1 MFPEPFPDD
10 PYRTS
15 HFEPSL
21 EAGSDKENK
30 KRSPDDESDKSSF
43 RRRPRRKTRPDRY
56 STKSKATRNSPAKTK
71 NEKSRK
77 KSRPQKHRLRS
88 SQDVMAN
95 FASGAIP
102 NARMKPNLTTGLFL
116 NGRSSTAAPVA
127 DLTFND
133 TRFLEP
139 KSSPK
144 KKHKDAQLSTNGETD
159 HDEDDTS
166 NNLEPSSRQRS
177 DFLKTAVTEKDTK
190 GKGEPDHTFQED
202 RDSLN
207 GSNPEPSPE
216 TPRTMLKKLITT
228 GIFDGTGIL
237 KLPFDEEMESNLIQ
251 HHDNS
256 TLGNVQPVGS
266 HTGQNEVSMVD
277 PSKDS
282 TLLSTT
288 QPHSNIASF
297 YRKHYR
303 NHPDRSTGKV
313 YLELQDEK
321 TPLHTHATA
330 QVRSSNIAN
339 PACMRDKYEPSM
351 TENLSPDLKLAH
363 NSAVNGRRQSADE
376 ASEGGYHYVQRID
389 QKDQRKPRLTNPG
402 SDAADFGYLV
412 HPTSIQSPEPVGM
425 KQPIIGDWQQYCAI
439 KLPQQSLAD
448 QHSLHLTHGDV
459 GMPGPNSM
467 LFPIPLTEVYSVQD
481 ERGHSNAQA
490 EQPRR
495 TCGNETDE
503 TYQAL
508 YDGYVGDTEE
518 YTEHEL
524 QEMQQD
530 LGELQSG
537 NPECDREREPFLD
550 VTYTSPQQEIDTSLL
565 ASQKSPGDGVG
576 CIAGRIEDRPNASN
590 AEMVAFWRPNHF

>member
-1 MFPEPFPDD
+1 MSPEPFPDD

-21 EAGSDKENK
+21 EAGSNKENK
-30 KRSPDDESDKSSF
+30 KRSPDDESDKISF

-56 STKSKATRNSPAKTK
+56 LTK
-71 NEKSRK
+71 
-77 KSRPQKHRLRS
+77 
-88 SQDVMAN
+88 
-95 FASGAIP
+95 I
-102 NARMKPNLTTGLFL
+102 
-116 NGRSSTAAPVA
+116 A

-139 KSSPK
+139 SPK

-159 HDEDDTS
+159 HDEDDIS
-166 NNLEPSSRQRS
+166 DNLEPSSRQRS

-216 TPRTMLKKLITT
+216 TPRTMLKKLIKT
-228 GIFDGTGIL
+228 GIFDGTGVF
-237 KLPFDEEMESNLIQ
+237 KLPSVEEMESNLIQ
-251 HHDNS
+251 HGDNS
-256 TLGNVQPVGS
+256 TLGNIQPVGS

-303 NHPDRSTGKV
+303 NHPDGSTGKV

-330 QVRSSNIAN
+330 QVRSSNTAN

-363 NSAVNGRRQSADE
+363 NSAVNGRWQSADE
-376 ASEGGYHYVQRID
+376 ASEGGCHYVQRID
-389 QKDQRKPRLTNPG
+389 QKEQRRPRLTNPS

-412 HPTSIQSPEPVGM
+412 HPTGIQSPEPVSM
-425 KQPIIGDWQQYCAI
+425 KQPIIGDWQRYGAI

-459 GMPGPNSM
+459 GMPG
-467 LFPIPLTEVYSVQD
+467 
-481 ERGHSNAQA
+481 HSNAQA

-495 TCGNETDE
+495 TCGNET
-503 TYQAL
+503 
-508 YDGYVGDTEE
+508 V
-518 YTEHEL
+518 
-524 QEMQQD
+524 QEFFERIEGEQD

-537 NPECDREREPFLD
+537 DPECDREREPFLD
-550 VTYTSPQQEIDTSLL
+550 VAYTSPQQEIDPSLL
-565 ASQKSPGDGVG
+565 ASQKSPGDEVG